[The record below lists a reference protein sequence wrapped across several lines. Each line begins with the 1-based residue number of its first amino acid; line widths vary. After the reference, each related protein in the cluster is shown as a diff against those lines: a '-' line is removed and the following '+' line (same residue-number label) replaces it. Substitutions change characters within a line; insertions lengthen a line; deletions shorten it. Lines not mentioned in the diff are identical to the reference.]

1 MNADNDT
8 LSFLRK
14 KTMGFRY
21 STVLALAKYLT
32 PSLYREIVR
41 SNCRGMVSF
50 ILNEYGQTSLTGV
63 ELGVHTGTHAYLML
77 SVLSIK
83 KLFLVDP
90 YLSYIDGNGKA
101 WDTSNKN
108 YVIAQRDLSKFKQC
122 EFIKKTSTDAAP
134 DILDDLDFV
143 YIDANHNYEYVK
155 ADVETY
161 YPKIRMG
168 GVIGGHDFTV
178 DFQGVIH
185 AVVDFA
191 RQIGAKLHV
200 EYPDW
205 WIAKES

>member
-1 MNADNDT
+1 
-8 LSFLRK
+8 
-14 KTMGFRY
+14 MGLRY
-21 STVLALAKYLT
+21 SIVLTLAKYLT
-32 PSLYREIVR
+32 PSLYQEVVQ
-41 SNCRGMVSF
+41 SSCRGMVSF
-50 ILNEYGQTSLTGV
+50 ILKECGQTPLTGV

-90 YLSYIDGNGKA
+90 YLPYVDGNGTA
-101 WDTSNKN
+101 WDTSDKD
-108 YVIAQRDLSKFKQC
+108 YATAQRDLSKFKQC
-122 EFIKKTSTDAAP
+122 KFIKKASLEAAS
-134 DILDDLDFV
+134 DIPDDLDFV

-161 YPKIRMG
+161 YPKVRMG

-178 DFQGVIH
+178 DFQSVIY

-191 RQIGAKLHV
+191 RQIGAKLYV

-205 WIAKES
+205 WVVKKS